1 MSDDAVAELLGFL
14 DLERLDR
21 DLFRG
26 LTPNDGR
33 PRVFGG
39 LVAAESLIAAS
50 RTVGPA
56 LYPHSLHSYFLRPGD
71 PKRPILFE
79 VDRIRDGRSFTTR
92 RVVAIQNGEAIFSAS
107 ISFHIEEDGLAHQI
121 DAEPV
126 PPPEDFPS
134 NRERLEALVERSNHP
149 VFKFLLSLGAPIEHR
164 DPEPIDPLNPQP
176 HRGLKRLWLKA
187 AGALPDDPIIHAAV
201 MTYATDMGLLDNCI
215 QWHGRTWFDP
225 GLQIASIDHAIWF
238 HQKVKL
244 DDFHLYQM
252 ESPTSSGSRG
262 FNLGRIYSRDGKLI
276 ASVAQESLMRLRTP
290 K

>member
-107 ISFHIEEDGLAHQI
+107 ISFHIEEEGLAHQI

-126 PPPEDFPS
+126 PPP
-134 NRERLEALVERSNHP
+134 
-149 VFKFLLSLGAPIEHR
+149 
-164 DPEPIDPLNPQP
+164 
-176 HRGLKRLWLKA
+176 
-187 AGALPDDPIIHAAV
+187 
-201 MTYATDMGLLDNCI
+201 
-215 QWHGRTWFDP
+215 
-225 GLQIASIDHAIWF
+225 
-238 HQKVKL
+238 
-244 DDFHLYQM
+244 
-252 ESPTSSGSRG
+252 
-262 FNLGRIYSRDGKLI
+262 
-276 ASVAQESLMRLRTP
+276 
-290 K
+290 